1 MRNEKDIQ
9 WDFISPF
16 SFLNYQL
23 QKLIHAANVLSYNI
37 KL

>member
-23 QKLIHAANVLSYNI
+23 QKLIHAANVLANNI